1 MAPPETP
8 SVDSHLSSPQILSS
22 QVKHNHIMSPSNS
35 IDFQA
40 LTTLYQ
46 KTKDDFLLRKYDS
59 AHSLCSAAISKLTDL
74 SPLSSSPSA
83 KILQTKIWILYINLV
98 AAAFAEKS
106 PIITKDL
113 EIKRL
118 LERSPEKVVNDVWF
132 KVINEGYGEETGE
145 VPGEVVVAWWVR
157 SL

>member
-8 SVDSHLSSPQILSS
+8 SVDSHLSSPQISTSS
-22 QVKHNHIMSPSNS
+22 QIKHNLIMSPSNS
-35 IDFQA
+35 IDLQA
-40 LTTLYQ
+40 LTSLYQ
-46 KTKDDFLLRKYDS
+46 RAKDDFLLRKYDS
-59 AHSLCSAAISKLTDL
+59 AHSLCSAAISKLTVL
-74 SPLSSSPSA
+74 SPVSSSTSA

-98 AAAFAEKS
+98 AAIFSEKS
-106 PIITKDL
+106 LITKDL

-118 LERSPEKVVNDVWF
+118 LERSPEKVVNDVWL